1 MDREDIIEIVTE
13 IIVAVGLLVP
23 VTAGF
28 IYCMY
33 GINILELL

>member
-1 MDREDIIEIVTE
+1 MDREDIIEIVTMV
-13 IIVAVGLLVP
+13 IFAVGLLVP

-33 GINILELL
+33 GVNILELL

>member
-1 MDREDIIEIVTE
+1 MDREDIIEIVSGVIFT
-13 IIVAVGLLVP
+13 VALLVP